1 MGAIAGSS
9 VIRKAEGELEL
20 VRSVGKLYTDS
31 WT

>member
-9 VIRKAEGELEL
+9 GVGCQRGELEP